1 MRSYIDLYFTPG
13 PTPPLEISKRLSQ
26 MAGLSFIVGTH
37 DLTFQWITEEEFY
50 DRLSK
55 VHAALEG
62 TGVSYRVETILEGPE
77 SITPIPWSS
86 LPPRRGPVGPAY

>member
-13 PTPPLEISKRLSQ
+13 PILPVEISKRL
-26 MAGLSFIVGTH
+26 MRTAGLSFIVGTH
-37 DLTFQWITEEEFY
+37 DLTFQWTTEEEFY
-50 DRLSK
+50 GRLAK

-62 TGVSYRVETILEGPE
+62 TGVSYRVETVIEGPE

-86 LPPRRGPVGPAY
+86 LPPHSGPLGPAY